1 MSPSRRRVAVTTA
14 ADRAGALSAAL
25 GDEGLEP
32 VELPCIRVEEA
43 DPDVLRRAR
52 KAAEG
57 ADLLLLT
64 SMRSIDILWP
74 EDGFPRTEVAAVGG
88 ATAERASSRGG
99 RVVASGT
106 GGAARLIG
114 MLDLAGKTV
123 AYPHAAG
130 TDPGVL
136 AALQAGAGRV
146 VALPVYRTV
155 PIGPAG
161 DPVDGAAFASPSAVL
176 GWTMTRSLAELVVGA
191 IGPTTAAALEARH
204 RAPDV
209 VAFPPSFRSLARE
222 LARHLEEAT

>member
-1 MSPSRRRVAVTTA
+1 MRPGRRRVAVTTA
-14 ADRAGALSAAL
+14 ADRAGALAAAL
-25 GDEGLEP
+25 TGEGLEP

-43 DPDVLRRAR
+43 SSAVLRRAR
-52 KAAEG
+52 EAAER

-64 SMRSIDILWP
+64 SMRSIEILWP
-74 EDGFPRTEVAAVGG
+74 EAGFPRTEVAAVGG
-88 ATAERASSRGG
+88 GTAERARSRGG

-123 AYPHAAG
+123 AYPHADG
-130 TDPGVL
+130 TDRGVL
-136 AALQAGAGRV
+136 TALQARAGRV
-146 VALPVYRTV
+146 VALPIYRTA

-161 DPVDGAAFASPSAVL
+161 DPVDGAAFASPSAVQ
-176 GWTMTRSLAELVVGA
+176 GWTMTRSLTGLVVGA
-191 IGPTTAAALEARH
+191 IGPTTAAALEARD

-209 VAFPPSFRSLARE
+209 VAFPPSFESLARE